1 MEKDIVSQWSVERDP
16 EKANAK
22 IFAAKPSKTLKV
34 WTESYQWANERCVIL
49 HKTEERSVKTYHIS
63 PAGAAP
69 VSPKTVEDVQT
80 KRSLKSWTS
89 FDDYKEA
96 ARAFWTVKVIGDA
109 WEDSV
114 CSCPVFQKQFICKHS
129 LGMAIRL
136 KYIRAPDE
144 AKTVPIGRKRKR
156 GRPSKA
162 RPALILR

>member
-1 MEKDIVSQWSVERDP
+1 MQSGGTTEQEKIA
-16 EKANAK
+16 ANHSATTDK
-22 IFAAKPSKTLKV
+22 L
-34 WTESYQWANERCVIL
+34 L
-49 HKTEERSVKTYHIS
+49 RS
-63 PAGAAP
+63 
-69 VSPKTVEDVQT
+69 
-80 KRSLKSWTS
+80 SWTS

-114 CSCPVFQKQFICKHS
+114 CSCPVFQKQLICKHS